1 MLNKIFLLLYMC
13 TVVFYGMA
21 FDLNLLVQQTLY
33 WKLQHK
39 FKQEA
44 TLGGFDVEL
53 FMDKMSDQS

>member
-1 MLNKIFLLLYMC
+1 MC